1 MAGNLTRKPKP
12 PKVLDEN
19 PDWTKGGLAALDAAA
34 MLRVARARLG
44 LSQES
49 AARLLGIHVAT
60 LRNWEQRRT
69 RPDGAALTLIR
80 LLHDHPERVS
90 KLLAT

>member
-1 MAGNLTRKPKP
+1 MAKKKNP
-12 PKVLDEN
+12 PAQLNDN
-19 PDWTKGGLAALDAAA
+19 PDWTRSRLARLDHAA

-44 LSQES
+44 LSQDA

-69 RPDGAALTLIR
+69 KPDGAALTLIR
-80 LLHDHPERVS
+80 LLHDHPDDIRNF
-90 KLLAT
+90 LAA